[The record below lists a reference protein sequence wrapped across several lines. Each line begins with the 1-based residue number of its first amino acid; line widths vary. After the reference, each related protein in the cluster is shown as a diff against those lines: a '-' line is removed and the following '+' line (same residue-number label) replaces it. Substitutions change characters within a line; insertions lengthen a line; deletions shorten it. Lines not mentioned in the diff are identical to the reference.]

1 ETATEII
8 ETLTQLGVTVKV
20 AGPDRL
26 RIEPASRIPPE
37 LIPRIKE
44 AKPDILRV
52 LQGRPSSS
60 LDCGASCYEVTH
72 PETGKPA
79 KIHRPWDGGCRARPE
94 ELTTRQVERECWH
107 CAGAKKCRCVSCA
120 LVDES
125 GPCAACGGSGK
136 TVAWV
141 H

>member
-1 ETATEII
+1 METATEII

-60 LDCGASCYEVTH
+60 LDC
-72 PETGKPA
+72 
-79 KIHRPWDGGCRARPE
+79 RARPE